1 MKMCLGFVAIIVIGG
16 SAAAQS
22 AATAELHVTA
32 KDPNGLL
39 VKNATVTVSNAARNI
54 QRTGVQNSDGDYQ
67 FLSLPPGQY
76 NVSVQAPGFAKT
88 TATNVTLTVGQRAE
102 LPVTLQ
108 VAAVESVVNVTGQ
121 AELIETQRTAVA
133 TTVDQVRI
141 DSLPINERNYL
152 AFAETSSQVTR
163 DSGKPVGPAPTS
175 GLNIG
180 GQRGRSTLVQVDG
193 ADNTDTSVNA
203 ARSTLSQEAVQEF
216 QVITNS
222 YAAEYGRASGGVVNV
237 VSKSGTNALHGDMFG
252 FLRHRSFQAKNAFA
266 PIADPPF
273 TRTQYGASLGGP
285 IKKDKTWFFAA
296 FEQRRRQESGFF
308 TSNVSSGLTDSVAIN
323 GQTFANL
330 TKDQATYIR
339 NLLALPGGVGVP
351 LAVPYAFLASGGA
364 STALTGNNPLAVF
377 PGLCPPAPAVCLT
390 PITPLTAVGPRFYSG
405 APVPLTTTDA
415 QGNPIAFRALTQLQK
430 IFPVSEGTSFSSLRL
445 DHQLSNKHQFVA
457 RGGFNVSRINGIQTE
472 SQNQSLGQNDFSR
485 TGVQEFHDWSGMAGV
500 TSTLSQRL
508 VNDARFNYGRRAA
521 AFRSGVGDAV
531 AVNIPGAA
539 YFGREL
545 FSPVHRVETRYEIT
559 DNLSWSRGHHTFKF
573 GGDVNFIDVGA
584 TFELNF
590 AGLFNFGS
598 LAASNLNSAFAAAPG
613 CTPGAVNCAPDFTAV
628 QTYGLG
634 FPQNYIQGF
643 GNPRSGL
650 SNKPIAFFAQ
660 DSWQIRPNLT
670 INYGVR
676 YDIELTQKLNP
687 VGIKDPL
694 TGITLSAADMLAA
707 QNAVKVQQGVPIDK
721 NNIAPRLAIAWDPFK
736 DGKTVVRAAYGLF
749 YDHPLQAIAFNSDI
763 ADSAQQQQF
772 ITGPNLPTPTLA
784 LNATQIFQGTVC
796 VPGAPLTPV
805 CAALPAGSFTP
816 GVAPGSDYQ
825 FGRMR
830 FNDQTFPGFGPSLP
844 FTLPIA
850 KNFQYSYANQ
860 ASFTVEHQFTSSL
873 SVSMGYVFVG
883 NRHLPRP
890 IDVNAP
896 VTSSLVQNYLD
907 FTANALKPAGIQP
920 TSTTQAVGLS
930 LPLASN
936 ASYTVLIPGLVV
948 VNNFNGKRIVNPAV
962 ANFFRPSGPNYF
974 LLAAR
979 TGGLVPKTAF
989 DAAIAGSLLSP
1000 GVITPFGETDAQSSN
1015 GTSNYNAFNVEVK
1028 KRFSRNFQFMASY
1041 TWSHTIDD
1049 SSDLQTLLKPQD
1061 NRDLRA
1067 ERADSLFDQRHRFVF
1082 SGVVT
1087 SPAAWRSGSGFTRV
1101 LADFSVAPIVEIS
1114 SGRPFNILSGSD
1126 TNQDF
1131 GNQTDRPSVG
1141 ANNVLV
1147 LPAPFTDGNLRR
1159 NAGITTHYASFDMRI
1174 NRVIPITER
1183 LKMNVIAEG
1192 FNLFN
1197 KFNEAAASPDFVSV
1211 NAFGKMSGTK
1221 YLSIP
1226 TAAYDPRQ
1234 FQFGL
1239 KLLW

>member
-1 MKMCLGFVAIIVIGG
+1 MRQVTKACLVVIATLLIAV

-22 AATAELHVTA
+22 AATAELDVSV
-32 KDPNGLL
+32 KDPKGL
-39 VKNATVTVSNAARNI
+39 VVRNATVIASNAARNI
-54 QRTGVQNSDGDYQ
+54 QRTAVQNSEGDFQ
-67 FLSLPPGQY
+67 FQSLPPGQY
-76 NVSVQAPGFAKT
+76 TVSVQAPGFSKT
-88 TATNVTLTVGQRAE
+88 IVTNVTVTVGQTAA
-102 LPVTLQ
+102 LPVALQ
-108 VAAVESVVNVTGQ
+108 LAAVESVVSVTGEL
-121 AELIETQRTAVA
+121 ELIETQRTAVA
-133 TTVDQVRI
+133 STIDQQRI

-152 AFAETSSQVTR
+152 SFAETSSAVTR
-163 DSGKPVGPAPTS
+163 DNGRPIGPAPTS

-266 PIADPPF
+266 PIPDPPF

-285 IKKDKTWFFAA
+285 IKKDKTWFFLA

-308 TSNVSSGLTDSVAIN
+308 TSDVTAGLTDSVTIS

-330 TKDQATYIR
+330 TRDQASYIR

-364 STALTGNNPLAVF
+364 STALTGSNPLVVF
-377 PGLCPPAPAVCLT
+377 PGLAALT
-390 PITPLTAVGPRFYSG
+390 PLAAGTVVGSRFYST
-405 APVPLTTTDA
+405 APVPLTTINA
-415 QGNPIAFRALTQLQK
+415 QGFPIAFRALTQLQR
-430 IFPVSEGTSFSSLRL
+430 IFPVSEGTTFSSLRL
-445 DHQLSNKHQFVA
+445 DHQINNNHQLIA
-457 RGGFNVSRINGIQTE
+457 RGGFNPSRITGIQTE
-472 SQNQSLGQNDFSR
+472 SQNQSLGQNDYSR
-485 TGVQEFHDWSGMAGV
+485 TGVQEFHDWSGMAGL
-500 TSTLSQRL
+500 TSALSPRL
-508 VNDARFNYGRRAA
+508 VNDARFSFGRRAA
-521 AFRSGVGDAV
+521 SFRSGVGDAV

-545 FSPVHRVETRYEIT
+545 FSPVRRTETRYEIT
-559 DNLSWSRGHHTFKF
+559 DNLSWNKGHHTFKF
-573 GGDVNFIDVGA
+573 GGDVNWIAVAA

-598 LAASNLNSAFAAAPG
+598 LSAPSLNPNFTVTPG

-643 GNPRSGL
+643 GNPASAL
-650 SNKPIAFFAQ
+650 SNKPVAFFAQ

-670 INYGVR
+670 LNYGVR
-676 YDIELTQKLNP
+676 YDLEFTQKINP
-687 VGIKDPL
+687 VGVKDPL
-694 TGITLSAADMLAA
+694 TGITLSASDILAA
-707 QNAVKVQQGVPIDK
+707 QNAVKVQQGIPIDK
-721 NNIAPRLAIAWDPFK
+721 NNVAPRLAIAWDPFRN
-736 DGKTVVRAAYGLF
+736 GKTVVRAAYGLF

-772 ITGPNLPTPTLA
+772 ITSPNLPTPTLP

-805 CAALPAGSFTP
+805 CAPGVTTP
-816 GVAPGSDYQ
+816 GVAAGSQYQ

-830 FNDQTFPGFGPSLP
+830 FNDQTFPGFGPVLP

-850 KNFQYSYANQ
+850 KNFQYAYANQ
-860 ASFTVEHQFTSSL
+860 ASFSVEHEITRSL
-873 SVSMGYVFVG
+873 SISLGYVFVG

-896 VTSSLVQNYLD
+896 DTTRMVQNYLD
-907 FTANALKPAGIQP
+907 FTANALQPAGTPP
-920 TSTTQAVGLS
+920 TSTTQAIGLS

-974 LLAAR
+974 LLAAQ
-979 TGGLVPKTAF
+979 TGGLVPKAAF
-989 DAAIAGSLLSP
+989 DAAIAGSLVSP

-1015 GTSNYNAFNVEVK
+1015 GTSNYNAFNLEVK
-1028 KRFSRNFQFMASY
+1028 KRFSRNFQFVASY

-1061 NRDLRA
+1061 NRNLKA
-1067 ERADSLFDQRHRFVF
+1067 ERANSLFDQRHRFVF

-1087 SPAAWRSGSGFTRV
+1087 SPPAWRSGSGFTRV
-1101 LADFSVAPIVEIS
+1101 LADFSVAPIVEVS

-1126 TNQDF
+1126 TNADF

-1147 LPAPFTDGNLRR
+1147 VPAPFSNGTLGRD
-1159 NAGITTHYASFDMRI
+1159 AGITTGYASFDMRI
-1174 NRVIPITER
+1174 SRVIPIGER
-1183 LKMNVIAEG
+1183 LKLNVIAEG

-1197 KFNEAAASPDFVSV
+1197 KFNEAAASPDFASV
-1211 NAFGKMSGTK
+1211 NAFGKMSGSK
-1221 YLSIP
+1221 YLSVA
-1226 TAAYDPRQ
+1226 TAASDPRQ